1 MNTTAQPIL
10 TATDLTMDYAAQAAT
25 PRTAQDQG
33 AFAPHPLA
41 LNRVNFTLRP
51 GETVAVMGPSGSG
64 KSTLLHALAG
74 IITPTAGT
82 VQFRGANLAAMPDA
96 ERTALRRNAFG
107 FVFQSGQLLPELPA
121 VENIA
126 LPLMLGG
133 MPYPQATSQAV
144 LWLERFGL
152 RPLMAQRPGEM
163 SGGQMQ
169 RVAIARA
176 LSVNPAIIFA
186 DEPTGALDQ
195 TTGHA
200 VMRLLMDAARQQ
212 RVRRARDARPE
223 RGRLLLAHRAHARRH
238 DHRRAAHPDSASR
251 TPGPRPHAHAGAI
264 AGRRTMSTFAL
275 WRLFHRPARGVRGSD
290 SADSTTMLAVFA
302 FAAATA
308 IFLTVL
314 GGLHGFIWRASPDHT
329 IPCLLDESHCSAT
342 ALAAHKHVIA
352 TSAAAADQA
361 NYASTYIVLAMFACL
376 LLLVPFAALAGSA
389 ARLAASRRDARLA
402 ALRLAGATTGQV
414 VRLTAFDSAL
424 QALAGALIGIAG
436 YFALMPLIMLLT
448 FQNQHFTFAQLWVGP
463 VALVATV
470 AGVTLLALVSALLTL
485 RRVAITPLGVSARQ
499 GQPLPSKIRLL
510 IFAVAVIGALAIL
523 SNMQL
528 INAGTG
534 AMIAIIFGLIVG
546 CFALINLVGSFAV
559 TIRARSRARRPRN
572 AATMIAMRRILDN
585 PKRAWRNVSGIGLA
599 VFIAGITSVCSLFG
613 SLASGDPNSADA
625 IMMRDI
631 GTGGLLTLAFAG
643 VLAAV
648 SSGVMQSASVIDQSN
663 EYNMLVLEGTDEATL
678 RKARFQEVLTPL
690 NTVVLLAGVC
700 SLLLLAPLVGN
711 AFTQPGPLISF
722 VGGAAL
728 CYALVL
734 VGAVAANRT
743 AARLACVTARADD

>member
-1 MNTTAQPIL
+1 
-10 TATDLTMDYAAQAAT
+10 
-25 PRTAQDQG
+25 
-33 AFAPHPLA
+33 
-41 LNRVNFTLRP
+41 
-51 GETVAVMGPSGSG
+51 
-64 KSTLLHALAG
+64 
-74 IITPTAGT
+74 
-82 VQFRGANLAAMPDA
+82 
-96 ERTALRRNAFG
+96 
-107 FVFQSGQLLPELPA
+107 
-121 VENIA
+121 
-126 LPLMLGG
+126 
-133 MPYPQATSQAV
+133 
-144 LWLERFGL
+144 
-152 RPLMAQRPGEM
+152 
-163 SGGQMQ
+163 
-169 RVAIARA
+169 
-176 LSVNPAIIFA
+176 
-186 DEPTGALDQ
+186 
-195 TTGHA
+195 
-200 VMRLLMDAARQQ
+200 
-212 RVRRARDARPE
+212 
-223 RGRLLLAHRAHARRH
+223 
-238 DHRRAAHPDSASR
+238 
-251 TPGPRPHAHAGAI
+251 
-264 AGRRTMSTFAL
+264 MSTFAL
-275 WRLFHRPARGVRGSD
+275 WRLFHRSARGVRGSD

-314 GGLHGFIWRASPDHT
+314 GGLHGFIWRASPDHSV
-329 IPCLLDESHCSAT
+329 PCLLDNNHCDPAM
-342 ALAAHKHVIA
+342 LAAHKHVIA

-361 NYASTYIVLAMFACL
+361 NYASTYIVLALFACL

-470 AGVTLLALVSALLTL
+470 AGVTLLALLSALLTL

-499 GQPLPSKIRLL
+499 GQPLPSRIRLL

-722 VGGAAL
+722 VGGVAL

-734 VGAVAANRT
+734 VGAVVANRT